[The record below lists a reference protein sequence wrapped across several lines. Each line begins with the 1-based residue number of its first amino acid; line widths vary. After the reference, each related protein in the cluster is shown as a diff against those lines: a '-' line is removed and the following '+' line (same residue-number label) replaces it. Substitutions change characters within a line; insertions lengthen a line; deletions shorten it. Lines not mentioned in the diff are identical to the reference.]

1 MHNVRVIKYSGL
13 GEIDLKHR
21 EFRHRAEVVQM
32 QTTGSRVLEPAR
44 RPRQL
49 HLLQRSRGKVPR
61 RLERA
66 RKLLTDSAELFP
78 VVFFGRVLDSQLE
91 GVEVASELLQEGND
105 VPSLAGEVQ
114 LPQLRTGSSSRL
126 VSPPDLPNAVVFLT
140 SETPLSPDSS
150 EFGVENPDPGGI
162 SSKKPSMSFVL

>member
-1 MHNVRVIKYSGL
+1 M
-13 GEIDLKHR
+13 
-21 EFRHRAEVVQM
+21 
-32 QTTGSRVLEPAR
+32 
-44 RPRQL
+44 
-49 HLLQRSRGKVPR
+49 
-61 RLERA
+61 
-66 RKLLTDSAELFP
+66 
-78 VVFFGRVLDSQLE
+78 FFGRVLDSQLE

-140 SETPLSPDSS
+140 SETPLSLDSS

-162 SSKKPSMSFVL
+162 SSKKPSTSFML